1 MLINWIM
8 IIFYFFF
15 VCYVYMY
22 WKVKLILIFVLC
34 VINGYKFNYFLL
46 IKIVEM
52 FLLKVVVGCY
62 LYMNLGV
69 LLFYLDV

>member
-1 MLINWIM
+1 
-8 IIFYFFF
+8 
-15 VCYVYMY
+15 MY

-52 FLLKVVVGCY
+52 FLLKVVVGFY